1 MSQVSINPSQVTVG
15 ITRTVAQFYG
25 LDYEVVELMSDGYT
39 PYESLV
45 EWDIVDEE
53 LIQSLIEEAEKNHM
67 AYLAAL
73 AEDVEYEELPF

>member
-15 ITRTVAQFYG
+15 IARTVAQFYE

-45 EWDIVDEE
+45 ELDIVDEE